1 MLPTEDL
8 FVYVYVLIDDAI
20 TAGAIA
26 IPPRP
31 GPAPACSDAELL
43 TVALVRHLLGRR
55 SEAGFL
61 AEVARDWAH
70 LFPRLPHQSEAN
82 RRIRWLWGA
91 FEQFRATLAARL
103 PEDDCQQVDTSALP
117 VKHASRVRGP
127 DSWTGPGNDLA
138 ARFGRDAAHA
148 EWFYGFRLAIKTD
161 LGSRIVRAWSIVPAA
176 VNEREVAEDLLEAGP
191 PPRDLLAT
199 RASTARHSP
208 PEQAARGTAVLV
220 PPAKDQ
226 RASMPRHPAE
236 GHRPVAQPHRGQL
249 RRDHRPDGAGPAR
262 RPYLLGPADPH
273 RCYHRGT
280 HAAAHLPRRSVDQP
294 T

>member
-8 FVYVYVLIDDAI
+8 FVYVYVLIHDLI

-26 IPPRP
+26 IPARP
-31 GPAPACSDAELL
+31 GPEPACSDAELL
-43 TVALVRHLLGRR
+43 TIAQVRYLLGRR

-70 LFPRLPHQSEAN
+70 LFPHLPHQSEAN

-91 FEQFRATLAARL
+91 FEQLRSHLAAQI
-103 PEDDCQQVDTSALP
+103 PEDDCQQIDTSALP

-127 DSWTGPGNDLA
+127 DGWTGPEGLH

-176 VNEREVAEDLLEAGP
+176 VNERDVGSDLLEAGP
-191 PPRDLLAT
+191 PPRDLLADKGFNG
-199 RASTARHSP
+199 RAFAAG
-208 PEQAARGTAVLV
+208 QASRGTAVLL
-220 PPAKDQ
+220 PPAKGKRHRMPPILRKIIAEWRNRIETTFKEITDQ
-226 RASMPRHPAE
+226 MELARH
-236 GHRPVAQPHRGQL
+236 
-249 RRDHRPDGAGPAR
+249 GAHTFWG
-262 RPYLLGPADPH
+262 LLTRTAA
-273 RCYHRGT
+273 T
-280 HAAAHLPRRSVDQP
+280 IAAHTLMRVCLAGL
-294 T
+294 